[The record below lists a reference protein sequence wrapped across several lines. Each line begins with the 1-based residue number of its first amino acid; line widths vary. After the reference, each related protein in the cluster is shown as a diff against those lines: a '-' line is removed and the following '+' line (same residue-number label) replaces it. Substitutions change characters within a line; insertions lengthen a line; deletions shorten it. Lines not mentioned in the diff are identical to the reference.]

1 MDEQVFR
8 ETISE
13 IVSAIKE
20 AGYDPYERKL
30 KGLTALTST
39 MGKAK
44 FNEMLGNF
52 IEKTPGKP
60 TLVPRADKRPE
71 LFVAQTPQQDFSTI

>member
-20 AGYDPYERKL
+20 AGYDPYEQLMGYLKTGQEYYITRTRNARTLIKTLEPEQLQQYVNELQFHRK
-30 KGLTALTST
+30 
-39 MGKAK
+39 
-44 FNEMLGNF
+44 NEN
-52 IEKTPGKP
+52 
-60 TLVPRADKRPE
+60 
-71 LFVAQTPQQDFSTI
+71 

>member
-20 AGYDPYERKL
+20 AGYDPYEQLVGYL
-30 KGLTALTST
+30 KTGQEYYITRTRNARSLIKSLEREQIQQYVSEL
-39 MGKAK
+39 KS
-44 FNEMLGNF
+44 
-52 IEKTPGKP
+52 
-60 TLVPRADKRPE
+60 KR
-71 LFVAQTPQQDFSTI
+71 